1 MQRSVSY
8 ATSTCL
14 NIIFTIFYSLTSFW
28 EGDDGNLEGTK
39 GLRTYTSFSF
49 SASFCIYRERQH
61 HHHLPFMG
69 NLYATWCEQPD
80 YPSAGLDR
88 QVFTAAHKTR
98 VSLSWVND
106 RVGGPCQPGAWTR
119 ARSTLQF
126 TPSGQGGGGVGGGG
140 VGGGRRKDEADDR
153 RNEAVNQT
161 SAKTKKDRQG
171 NAAGQT

>member
-1 MQRSVSY
+1 
-8 ATSTCL
+8 
-14 NIIFTIFYSLTSFW
+14 
-28 EGDDGNLEGTK
+28 
-39 GLRTYTSFSF
+39 
-49 SASFCIYRERQH
+49 
-61 HHHLPFMG
+61 MG

-126 TPSGQGGGGVGGGG
+126 TPSGQGGGVGGLGAGG
-140 VGGGRRKDEADDR
+140 EKMRQMTGEMKLSIKRQLKQKKTGREMQLDRLDNRDDGFISHMHPPPPSKSR
-153 RNEAVNQT
+153 LPL
-161 SAKTKKDRQG
+161 D
-171 NAAGQT
+171 